1 MKTVFKVDINPLDF
15 LRDYKKY
22 SKDSF
27 ICPGGF
33 DKIEDFAKGCRKFPD
48 HDMLITFSFDEP
60 MWFNLGDTVL
70 LNNIYYK
77 VTSKTFHTNHNIISY
92 NLNYE

>member
-1 MKTVFKVDINPLDF
+1 MKTVFKVDINPIDF

-22 SKDSF
+22 GKDSF
-27 ICPGGF
+27 ICPSGF
-33 DKIEDFAKGCRKFPD
+33 DKIEDFVKGCREFPD
-48 HDMLITFSFDEP
+48 HDMLVTFSFDEF

-77 VTSKTFHTNHNIISY
+77 VTSKTFHANYNIISY
-92 NLNYE
+92 YLNFE

>member
-1 MKTVFKVDINPLDF
+1 MKTIFKVDINPLDF

-22 SKDSF
+22 GKDSF

-33 DKIEDFAKGCRKFPD
+33 NKIEDFVKGCRKFSD
-48 HDMLITFSFDEP
+48 HDMLVTFSFDES
-60 MWFNLGDTVL
+60 MWLNLGDRIL

-77 VTSKTFHTNHNIISY
+77 VTSKTFHANHKIISY

>member
-1 MKTVFKVDINPLDF
+1 MKTVFSVDINPLDF

-22 SKDSF
+22 GKDSF
-27 ICPGGF
+27 ICPKGF
-33 DKIEDFAKGCRKFPD
+33 DSISQFVKVCKILNDKE
-48 HDMLITFSFDEP
+48 MLVCFSFDES

-77 VTSKTFHTNHNIISY
+77 VTNKLFNANTNIISY
-92 NLNYE
+92 HLSYE

>member
-22 SKDSF
+22 GKDSF

-33 DKIEDFAKGCRKFPD
+33 DKIEDFTKGCREFPD
-48 HDMLITFSFDEP
+48 HDMLVTFGFDEA
-60 MWFNLGDTVL
+60 MWLNLGDRIL
-70 LNNIYYK
+70 LNNIYYR
-77 VTSKTFHTNHNIISY
+77 VTDKTILVNKNIISY
-92 NLNYE
+92 HLDYE